1 VTATFDECIG
11 GTHAYSFSGR
21 SRCNMLRFGSG
32 TFIDKVELGN
42 ILVLALLSNRR
53 NKVQSRGDIYTGS
66 DGYVGSVRD

>member
-1 VTATFDECIG
+1 
-11 GTHAYSFSGR
+11 
-21 SRCNMLRFGSG
+21 MLRFGSG

-66 DGYVGSVRD
+66 DEYVGSVRD